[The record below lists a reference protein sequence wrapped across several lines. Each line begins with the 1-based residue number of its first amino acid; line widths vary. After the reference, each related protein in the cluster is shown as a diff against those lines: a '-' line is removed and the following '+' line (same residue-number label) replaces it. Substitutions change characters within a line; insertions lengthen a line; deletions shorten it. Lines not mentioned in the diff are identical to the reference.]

1 MMIGC
6 EGLVNDRWYV
16 VEREINDK
24 TEILAGKYKGN
35 GMLYIGATL
44 SNKLDIAST
53 KPHFV
58 DMEHSLSVYRIS
70 GRLLNGDEFCQQWRK
85 FINSATEEV
94 NNVIGLSC
102 DYNFVSKDGNSYLL
116 NLFICNDTWK
126 FKFVDMNNRDFDNVG
141 NLGAIIRRVRL
152 FEKLYRRNTVF
163 YSERGDAL
171 DLEDC
176 GASKSGIPDGSIVR
190 FDVCDETRVGV
201 LLKGSVIDGYRNY
214 YVPEDAELKVIFS
227 LNPDAWYCLRNYVP
241 MSGNTQSLYNA
252 YVVLLEKFG
261 FR

>member
-6 EGLVNDRWYV
+6 EGLVKDRWYV
-16 VEREINDK
+16 VEREIDGK
-24 TEILAGKYKGN
+24 TEMLAGKYMGN
-35 GMLYIGATL
+35 GVLYVGATL
-44 SNKLDIAST
+44 SDKLDIAST
-53 KPHFV
+53 TPYFV
-58 DMEHSLSVYRIS
+58 DIEHSLSIYRKL
-70 GRLLNGDEFCQQWRK
+70 GGLLNGEKFCKQWNK
-85 FINSATEEV
+85 FLDSVVYEINKIV
-94 NNVIGLSC
+94 GLQH
-102 DYNFVSKDGNSYLL
+102 DYNFVMEDGN
-116 NLFICNDTWK
+116 NFVINIFICNDTWK
-126 FKFVDMNNRDFDNVG
+126 FRFVDMNNRDFDSAGNV
-141 NLGAIIRRVRL
+141 GAIIHRVRL

-163 YSERGDAL
+163 YSERGYAL

-176 GASKSGIPDGSIVR
+176 GASKSGILDGSIVR